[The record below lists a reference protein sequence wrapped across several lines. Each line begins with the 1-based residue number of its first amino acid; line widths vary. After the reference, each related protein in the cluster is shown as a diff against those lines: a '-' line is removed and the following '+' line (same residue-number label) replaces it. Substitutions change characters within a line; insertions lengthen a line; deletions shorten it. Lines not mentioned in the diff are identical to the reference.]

1 MEALLVKSDS
11 WSVVSGESVK
21 PEATAEDASAA
32 ATAAAA
38 AARTAWER
46 TDRTAKSDIILAIS
60 PSELK
65 LIKGCET
72 SHALWQR
79 LQATY
84 QSAGPARKASLL
96 KKLTL
101 HRMTD
106 GEEIRDHLRG
116 FFDTVDKLG
125 EMEVEINPDLLTI
138 MLLYSLP
145 PAFENFR
152 CFRCKRFGHKAI
164 ECGKSRGNDEA
175 PRKVEDLSMYAS
187 SDFSPPQNA
196 FEIESAPER
205 EKWCLDSGCSS
216 HLCRDTRDFS
226 EISNVANGTLN
237 LATKASTEIKAR
249 GTVLFTG
256 DVNGITKRV
265 SVKDTLHV
273 PELRTN
279 LLSVGKITDRGYKV
293 IFDKFAAEIVDKRNR
308 QTVLFADRKD
318 GLYYIRES
326 KYVLNRDPK
335 KGKFDNRSKK
345 GIFLGYSDVSKGY
358 RVWISGERRVDVSRD
373 VKFLDFSEDAIADK
387 FEDFYDDKR
396 QTTNENEL
404 GIEIELCPDEAKIDI
419 REGDALSEEEEE
431 IDNPGENRP
440 GRGPGRP
447 RIVRTGLRGRPKKS
461 LCYCIICDKSNIVV
475 DNIQNT
481 KFSRFI
487 DETSE
492 ICNEKW
498 MIFQVRYLDPDSGTL
513 DIHTQLV
520 VLININAKNSSTEK
534 LFNAL
539 RKEMYK
545 LQVPFSNIIALSCDK
560 SICCHAI
567 KASVV
572 MLGKHVSFNSLK
584 IERLLKDL
592 LSIMNNVET
601 KAYFLFLDY
610 VLNFLNQ
617 FNVYFQTS
625 QTRMHVL
632 HSKCL
637 QFLYN
642 ICQNFLKAEHLKIF
656 SKNTTEN
663 LDENN
668 NIDEINLGYE
678 CFDEALKKKWTALPL
693 DCIFKPALNERGK
706 TCLGMVIDKKH
717 LSLMSTE
724 NLYASAAKKDKST
737 LRLYAADV
745 NDIAGPLW
753 TD

>member
-1 MEALLVKSDS
+1 MASQHTVRIEPLGKDNFDTWRIQMEALLVKSDS

-21 PEATAEDASAA
+21 PEATAEDAS
-32 ATAAAA
+32 AAAA

-152 CFRCKRFGHKAI
+152 CAI
-164 ECGKSRGNDEA
+164 ESRDALPTPEA
-175 PRKVEDLSMYAS
+175 LRIKIIEEADAPPRKVEDLSMYAS

-326 KYVLNRDPK
+326 KSECCAATEKKESRALKTWHQRMGHLNVRDLVKYVRAGDVRALEAFKEFKAYAERQTGKRIKYLQSDNGREYCNSEFDAFLREHGIGRRLTTTYTPEQNGVSERRNRTLVEMARCLLIQSQLPPSFWAEAVNTSNYIRNRCPSSSLNGRTPFEAWTGKLPDVSHFRSFGQKVYVLNRDPK
-335 KGKFDNRSKK
+335 KGKFDDRSKK

-396 QTTNENEL
+396 QTNNENEL

-419 REGDALSEEEEE
+419 REGDALSEQEEE

-440 GRGPGRP
+440 GRGPGRA
-447 RIVRTGLRGRPKKS
+447 RIVRTGLRGRPKKAHHS
-461 LCYCIICDKSNIVV
+461 ARLA
-475 DNIQNT
+475 
-481 KFSRFI
+481 
-487 DETSE
+487 DEECANLAE
-492 ICNEKW
+492 IPTN
-498 MIFQVRYLDPDSGTL
+498 MAMSGP
-513 DIHTQLV
+513 
-520 VLININAKNSSTEK
+520 E
-534 LFNAL
+534 
-539 RKEMYK
+539 
-545 LQVPFSNIIALSCDK
+545 
-560 SICCHAI
+560 
-567 KASVV
+567 
-572 MLGKHVSFNSLK
+572 
-584 IERLLKDL
+584 KDL
-592 LSIMNNVET
+592 WISAMKSELEAVLMNGTWVIVE
-601 KAYFLFLDY
+601 
-610 VLNFLNQ
+610 
-617 FNVYFQTS
+617 
-625 QTRMHVL
+625 RP
-632 HSKCL
+632 
-637 QFLYN
+637 
-642 ICQNFLKAEHLKIF
+642 
-656 SKNTTEN
+656 EN
-663 LDENN
+663 
-668 NIDEINLGYE
+668 
-678 CFDEALKKKWTALPL
+678 
-693 DCIFKPALNERGK
+693 
-706 TCLGMVIDKKH
+706 
-717 LSLMSTE
+717 
-724 NLYASAAKKDKST
+724 
-737 LRLYAADV
+737 
-745 NDIAGPLW
+745 
-753 TD
+753 